1 MVIVIISISIHA
13 NQTSFNTGYL
23 IKLLDK
29 FCANLHRMIP
39 YSCSLLGGGVRIT
52 IRPRDRYI

>member
-1 MVIVIISISIHA
+1 MVIVIIIISIHA

-29 FCANLHRMIP
+29 FCANLHWMIP
-39 YSCSLLGGGVRIT
+39 YSCSLLGGGLE
-52 IRPRDRYI
+52 

>member
-29 FCANLHRMIP
+29 FCANLHWMIP
-39 YSCSLLGGGVRIT
+39 YSCSLLGGVRIT
-52 IRPRDRYI
+52 IRPRDRYS